1 MLMTLINNSKD
12 KIIVKFYVKN
22 NRFLKLF
29 NKYSYDTFQ
38 YFPNTNNNVNVL
50 KGDFIMYQVL

>member
-1 MLMTLINNSKD
+1 MTLINNSKD

-29 NKYSYDTFQ
+29 NKYSYDTF
-38 YFPNTNNNVNVL
+38 
-50 KGDFIMYQVL
+50 